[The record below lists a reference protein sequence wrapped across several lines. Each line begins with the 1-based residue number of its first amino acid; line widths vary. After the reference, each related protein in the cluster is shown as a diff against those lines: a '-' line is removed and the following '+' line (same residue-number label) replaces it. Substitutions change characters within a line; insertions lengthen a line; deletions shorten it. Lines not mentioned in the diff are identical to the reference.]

1 MMSYRFYND
10 MINLLSN
17 IGQPLGDVLFASDA
31 EWDLHLKAW
40 LREDT
45 LMFELENETNLDNSF
60 EAPEKLLT

>member
-1 MMSYRFYND
+1 MSYRFYND

-17 IGQPLGDVLFASDA
+17 IGQPLGDVLVCSDA

-45 LMFELENETNLDNSF
+45 LSEELENETNLDNSF